1 MRGDLA
7 GAAGAGRTDFNVCA
21 ADYDH
26 RYRCGPVGVTELIG
40 ALVAESRAGRVL
52 EAACGT
58 GHWLREL
65 PAVVVKV
72 GLDLSWNM
80 LGQARRRKAA
90 SLLVQGDAEHLPFLA
105 HSFDCIFCIHGVHHF
120 LSPAR
125 FIREARRLL
134 RPGGA
139 LAIIG
144 MDPHRGT
151 DQWYVYDYFAG
162 TRQADLRR
170 YPATDTLLLMM
181 AQQEFV
187 GCSIREGAHLA
198 RDFQGPE
205 VLWDPIL
212 HKNGVSQLA
221 LLPEKEFAAGIKRLH
236 AAIAAGKLRGR
247 ETLFHARI
255 RLPAVVGFAP
265 DL

>member
-1 MRGDLA
+1 MRGDRA
-7 GAAGAGRTDFNVCA
+7 GAAEAGRTDFNVCA

-40 ALVAESRAGRVL
+40 ALVTESGAGRVL

-65 PAVVVKV
+65 PAVVKV

-90 SLLVQGDAEHLPFLA
+90 SLLVQGDAEQLPFAA
-105 HSFDCIFCIHGVHHF
+105 HSFDCILCIHGVHHF
-120 LSPAR
+120 PSPAR

-134 RPGGA
+134 RPGGT

-144 MDPHRGT
+144 MDPHQGT

-170 YPATDTLLLMM
+170 YPATGTLLRMM
-181 AQQEFV
+181 ARQEFV
-187 GCSIREGAHLA
+187 GCAIREGAHLA
-198 RDFQGPE
+198 RDFQGQE
-205 VLWDPIL
+205 VLRDPIL
-212 HKNGVSQLA
+212 HKNGVSQLT
-221 LLPEKEFAAGIKRLH
+221 LLPEEEFAAGIKRLH

-247 ETLFHARI
+247 EPIFHARI

-265 DL
+265 GL